1 MLVTRCCVL
10 DNVTV
15 YAADDVI
22 FCLFQMTSLDQTG
35 VSLVV
40 LTKKQAADDFIFCLF
55 QMTSLDQTGVSL
67 VVLTKKLAWVAE
79 VGEQVYQLLR

>member
-40 LTKKQAADDFIFCLF
+40 LTKK
-55 QMTSLDQTGVSL
+55 
-67 VVLTKKLAWVAE
+67 LAWVAE